1 MGTYVMNYRV
11 CPGSFFPGPRCQTY
25 SSARIRSVNASQH
38 ESFHTSTHLKVFSP
52 TLNFQQGTC
61 FWFFVLLLACQ
72 FVDSLFYSDMF
83 GTAPVTG
90 LCAPCSTFFFQDQ
103 HFESNDASTH
113 NRREGSPRETAK
125 ENELVSFAFITM
137 LRLVTQP
144 VLRIVG
150 RGRRP
155 KEAQCL

>member
-52 TLNFQQGTC
+52 TLNFQQGTY

-90 LCAPCSTFFFQDQ
+90 LCAPCSTFF
-103 HFESNDASTH
+103 SKTSISSPTMPP
-113 NRREGSPRETAK
+113 RTTEGKAAPEKPPKKTSWCLLHSSPCCG
-125 ENELVSFAFITM
+125 L
-137 LRLVTQP
+137 
-144 VLRIVG
+144 
-150 RGRRP
+150 
-155 KEAQCL
+155 